1 MVHRIANYQEVLW
14 TGSNVPFSCG
24 KQWWEWALTFFSRTL
39 VTRSLDI
46 SYASVKSNCAQR
58 PPAGHCGAF
67 AYLVSPGGGALANFV
82 WPGGRAFT
90 YPGAASEL
98 LTRMWFS
105 ILIQLS
111 MEDFTGNTSRLADWV
126 IFQGREKLVE
136 VFSGMY
142 SRFYPCIS
150 SLWSRQNLHSER
162 GSYRHKWINVFL
174 LNQISF
180 DLGLE

>member
-1 MVHRIANYQEVLW
+1 MWQAMVRVSSHFLFPHLGHLV
-14 TGSNVPFSCG
+14 
-24 KQWWEWALTFFSRTL
+24 SRYL
-39 VTRSLDI
+39 LCI
-46 SYASVKSNCAQR
+46 SQIQLCPSS
-58 PPAGHCGAF
+58 PPPGHCGAF
-67 AYLVSPGGGALANFV
+67 AYLISPGGGALANSV

-98 LTRMWFS
+98 LTRMWFP

-150 SLWSRQNLHSER
+150 SL
-162 GSYRHKWINVFL
+162 
-174 LNQISF
+174 
-180 DLGLE
+180 